1 MVRWAYGAAESPQ
14 TSQPVISVSAR
25 KIIPLDSPG
34 GRKSARLT
42 AGRRRKSGPVAAR
55 PPPAVS
61 PENPDSARWYA
72 EEVQPHAA
80 ELRAWLR
87 GRFPALTDP
96 DNLAQEAL
104 ARVWQAHESGAVQ
117 SPRAL
122 LFATG
127 RNLALDEMRR
137 RQIVTFEPVTEMADL
152 PVYADVPTAADA
164 AAHHQELEILTKAL
178 QSQPDRCRQV
188 LTLRKIYGLPQ
199 KEIAA
204 RLGIAEHTVEAQI
217 AAGMRKCAV
226 FLARFGL
233 P

>member
-1 MVRWAYGAAESPQ
+1 M
-14 TSQPVISVSAR
+14 
-25 KIIPLDSPG
+25 
-34 GRKSARLT
+34 
-42 AGRRRKSGPVAAR
+42 
-55 PPPAVS
+55 PP
-61 PENPDSARWYA
+61 EIPDSSRWFA

-87 GRFPALTDP
+87 GKFPALTDP

-104 ARVWQAHESGAVQ
+104 ARVWRAHEAGPVQ

-122 LFATG
+122 LFTTG
-127 RNLALDEMRR
+127 RNLALDELRR
-137 RQIVTFEPVTEMADL
+137 RQIVTIDPVAEIAEL
-152 PVYADVPTAADA
+152 PVYEETPTAADQA
-164 AAHHQELEILTKAL
+164 AKNQELEILTQAI
-178 QSQPDRCRQV
+178 QSLPDRCRQV

-204 RLGIAEHTVEAQI
+204 RLGIAEHTVEAQV
-217 AAGMRKCAV
+217 ATGMRKCAV